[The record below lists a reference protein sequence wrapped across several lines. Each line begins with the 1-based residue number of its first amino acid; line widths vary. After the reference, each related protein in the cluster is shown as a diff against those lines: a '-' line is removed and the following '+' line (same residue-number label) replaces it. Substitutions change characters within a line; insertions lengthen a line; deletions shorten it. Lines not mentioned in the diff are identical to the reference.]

1 MVMETERQ
9 EIVEYGK
16 RISSEGLAKGTA
28 GNISIYDPDTGL
40 MAVSPS
46 GIGYFDTMPEDVVV
60 MTLDGKIVDG
70 ARKPSSEYGLHA
82 VIYRIKPEA
91 RAVVHTHSKYCTALA
106 CMREP
111 LKPYHYGIAAAGT
124 AAVPC
129 AEYATFGTP
138 ELAEKVREAM
148 GESRA
153 VLLANHGLVACGAD
167 LDGAFSLAVNCEFCA
182 ELQWMCEC
190 AGENRGVVLSEQE
203 MEAAMERFRSYGQTD
218 NSSSGQTKGY

>member
-70 ARKPSSEYGLHA
+70 ARKPSSEYG
-82 VIYRIKPEA
+82 
-91 RAVVHTHSKYCTALA
+91 CT
-106 CMREP
+106 
-111 LKPYHYGIAAAGT
+111 
-124 AAVPC
+124 
-129 AEYATFGTP
+129 
-138 ELAEKVREAM
+138 
-148 GESRA
+148 
-153 VLLANHGLVACGAD
+153 
-167 LDGAFSLAVNCEFCA
+167 
-182 ELQWMCEC
+182 
-190 AGENRGVVLSEQE
+190 
-203 MEAAMERFRSYGQTD
+203 RSYTG
-218 NSSSGQTKGY
+218 